1 MLEPPVPL
9 DETTRLMSLHSLRI
23 LDTEPEERF
32 DRITRMAQRLFKVE
46 ICLVSLV
53 DSERQ
58 WFKSK
63 QGLDACETPRNISFC
78 GHAILHDDLFI
89 IRNAAEDERFA
100 DNPLVTASPNI
111 RFYAGC
117 PIHGPNGHR
126 IGTFCLIDSKPRDL
140 SADDQETLQDFARL
154 VEDELLL
161 LSQTTVDDLTRVSNR
176 LGFNT
181 IARHLISLC
190 RRTKLDAEMLFF
202 DLDGFK
208 AINDNFGHVAGDQ
221 LLKLFAKLLTKCFRT
236 TDVVARLGGDEFVV
250 LMTGTATVDA
260 ALERLQKL
268 SESESASIEGELRW
282 SVGRVTFDPE
292 RHQTMESML
301 ADADSRMYEDK
312 TRRRLEA
319 S

>member
-1 MLEPPVPL
+1 MPL

-78 GHAILHDDLFI
+78 GHAILHDDLFVV
-89 IRNAAEDERFA
+89 RNAAEDERFA
-100 DNPLVTASPNI
+100 DNPLVTAPPNI

-190 RRTKLDAEMLFF
+190 RRTKIDAEMLFF

-208 AINDNFGHVAGDQ
+208 AVNDNFGHVAGDQ

-312 TRRRLEA
+312 TQRRLEA